1 MDIRQESLSF
11 RLGGGLNVLWKFIRK
26 EMRQIRKDHKN
37 KEREKKGDKTGPL
50 LIVVRRGDI

>member
-1 MDIRQESLSF
+1 MR
-11 RLGGGLNVLWKFIRK
+11 GGLNVLWKFIRK

-50 LIVVRRGDI
+50 LIVVRRGYMRGEG